1 MDQATTTELLH
12 TLTGTLDETALR
24 REDARVW
31 DLSGVERVYL
41 SPNRT
46 MIFKYAR
53 EPFLDEA
60 RVLTHVA
67 DHGLP
72 VPRLLAATEMHGV
85 LGMLLEDLGAPAR
98 EATVDEAATAAVA
111 VHRLPLPPQRLPVLD
126 SAALAELPSHAR
138 EHLTLLHAAGRWA
151 DTDDID
157 TYLQRLATVAEL
169 RARDAELPP
178 YGLVHSEF
186 HTTSLH
192 VNADGRWRLLDFARA
207 FVGPGL
213 LDLVSWQGT
222 TQQPDKAALRNLL
235 HAYVDAG
242 GARSVLADR
251 AGLDAVEWALGW
263 HRLWICQW
271 YMEQAWRWMPDPRYD
286 DHTAN
291 VVRRHLTEARQCLR
305 A

>member
-12 TLTGTLDETALR
+12 TLTGKLDEAPLR
-24 REDARVW
+24 REAARVW

-41 SPNRT
+41 SHSRT
-46 MIFKYAR
+46 VIFKYAR

-60 RVLTHVA
+60 RVLTHAA

-98 EATVDEAATAAVA
+98 EATLDEAATAAVA
-111 VHRLPLPPQRLPVLD
+111 VHHLPLPPQRLPVLD
-126 SAALAELPSHAR
+126 SAALAELPSRAR
-138 EHLTLLHAAGRWA
+138 EHLTLLRAAGRWA

-157 TYLQRLATVAEL
+157 TDLQRLARLAEL

-186 HTTSLH
+186 HPTSLH
-192 VNADGRWRLLDFARA
+192 IDRHRQWRLLDFART

-235 HAYVDAG
+235 HAYVNAG
-242 GARSVLADR
+242 GTSSALTDR
-251 AGLDAVEWALGW
+251 AGLDAAEWAIGW
-263 HRLWICQW
+263 HRVWIIEW
-271 YMEQAWRWMPDPRYD
+271 YLEQALRWMPDPAFD
-286 DHTAN
+286 DHDAT
-291 VVRRHLTEARQCLR
+291 VVRRHLVEARQCLR